1 MMVKMMTNIKVQN
14 LVNELDLE
22 ICAGEEGLN
31 RKITSKMLSRP
42 GLELAGLFEFY
53 EADRI
58 QIIGTKELTFFYWL
72 TEDEQ
77 KERTKLLFNK
87 KTPCFIF
94 SNNFDIPK
102 LFLQYAKEYHIPLLR
117 SPKDTTLLMTDVT
130 SFLTEALAETTNMHG
145 VLVDVHGIGVLI
157 RGKSGIGKSEAALEL
172 LNRGHKL
179 IADDNVIIYEKEKG
193 TVVGKP
199 PKLLEKYMEI
209 RGIGIINVVQ
219 MFGAGCY
226 RHKKRISLVVDLELA
241 EGKDDYD
248 RLGLKESSIKI
259 INTEVPYVKIPI
271 RPGRNTAALIEVA
284 ALNHRLR
291 YMGINA
297 AEEFVKNLDN
307 HINKKNGGIDEDEI

>member
-157 RGKSGIGKSEAALEL
+157 RGKGIGKSEQ
-172 LNRGHKL
+172 H
-179 IADDNVIIYEKEKG
+179 
-193 TVVGKP
+193 
-199 PKLLEKYMEI
+199 
-209 RGIGIINVVQ
+209 
-219 MFGAGCY
+219 
-226 RHKKRISLVVDLELA
+226 
-241 EGKDDYD
+241 
-248 RLGLKESSIKI
+248 
-259 INTEVPYVKIPI
+259 
-271 RPGRNTAALIEVA
+271 
-284 ALNHRLR
+284 
-291 YMGINA
+291 
-297 AEEFVKNLDN
+297 
-307 HINKKNGGIDEDEI
+307 